1 MGILDTSKK
10 LDIQAE
16 SKLSIKLTVCMVLS
30 NLIQTRF

>member
-10 LDIQAE
+10 LDIE